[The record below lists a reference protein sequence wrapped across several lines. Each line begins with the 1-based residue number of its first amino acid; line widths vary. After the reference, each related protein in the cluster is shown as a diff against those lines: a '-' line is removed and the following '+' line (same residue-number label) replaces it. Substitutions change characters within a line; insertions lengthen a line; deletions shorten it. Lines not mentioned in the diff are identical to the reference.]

1 MQPGW
6 REGIWLEIIVAGAQ
20 NIPAN
25 PVVNSIAAQTKSS
38 QIFDKYLQCVKDFYG
53 LQQSQTHLLGKSQ
66 RC

>member
-38 QIFDKYLQCVKDFYG
+38 QIFDKYLQ
-53 LQQSQTHLLGKSQ
+53 
-66 RC
+66 